1 MVLMALISLG
11 ILIKGISMYLNY
23 TSLNDEESSNKVF
36 IKEEKQYFL
45 YGIILIALSIIL
57 FTIGIYI
64 NIIILEALVVTCGL
78 TSLICGSY
86 ILMYSKNTS
95 VYVNDDGIEYKN
107 ILKTV
112 EFIKWNEVTDIRFNS
127 ITRRLIVECY
137 DIKIKLDISNN
148 LTSQFLEF
156 MKKNLNQY
164 FYQDA
169 VDKLQK
175 YRKDI
180 QFT

>member
-1 MVLMALISLG
+1 MVLMAVISLA

-23 TSLNDEESSNKVF
+23 TSLKDEEVSNKVF
-36 IKEEKQYFL
+36 IKEDKQYFL

-57 FTIGIYI
+57 FTIGIYT
-64 NIIILEALVVTCGL
+64 NSIILDILLITCGL
-78 TSLICGSY
+78 TSLICGAY
-86 ILMYSKNTS
+86 ILMYSKNTAI
-95 VYVNDDGIEYKN
+95 YVNDEGIEYKN
-107 ILKTV
+107 IIKAI

-148 LTSQFLEF
+148 LTSQFLEL

-164 FYQDA
+164 FYQEA
-169 VDKLQK
+169 IDKLEK
-175 YRKDI
+175 YRKNI